1 MALGRVPHST
11 TTSAV
16 SQSYHITMLGCVFF
30 EHHQKVSSWCSSI
43 TVHFV
48 MDADDRDVRE
58 LALRRWLKEN
68 TSDIRQDRAVVYSK
82 TFYDNNASTIV
93 RVGKKV
99 REQGSS
105 WLVDQLQIDPDD
117 ADDIVVA
124 LRAAKLV
131 PPPTN
136 ENGNGISTQL
146 KKKETSSNGIHGVDS
161 ARDEVFRSDTSSPM
175 AR

>member
-1 MALGRVPHST
+1 
-11 TTSAV
+11 
-16 SQSYHITMLGCVFF
+16 
-30 EHHQKVSSWCSSI
+30 
-43 TVHFV
+43 
-48 MDADDRDVRE
+48 MDDDDRDVRE

-68 TSDIRQDRAVVYSK
+68 TSDIRQDRAAVYSK

-105 WLVDQLQIDPDD
+105 WLVDELQIDPDD

-131 PPPTN
+131 PPQTN
-136 ENGNGISTQL
+136 ENGNAISTQL
-146 KKKETSSNGIHGVDS
+146 KKKETSSNGIQGVDS
-161 ARDEVFRSDTSSPM
+161 AREKVFRSDTSSPM